1 MGASYERAECAGSAA
16 APPGLVGI
24 QDTDDP
30 CSWERVSQPWEVLA
44 TPIGPGPFRNHKTFL
59 ATPNCILYR
68 ESFASRVR
76 VRVLSPE
83 GMLAC
88 AIAVTPGSYTTYCGR
103 PLHERGVPASLPGAA
118 EAVLDAGQMHIMVL
132 LRLSL
137 LRRLLS
143 AEQMA
148 TIEAAARSH
157 LLPASP
163 IAVGRLGQWLDGI
176 LARTHQSPAL
186 LRHPAAVDA
195 IERELVVGL
204 MGQVHLSDRRE
215 QPAPRAFRQR
225 GFDRAIDCI
234 RYADLTILDN
244 ASLCAEAGVSRR
256 TLEYAFRENLGLSP
270 TDLHPA
276 TALACPASLAV
287 GEQLGRID
295 GHRGRLSP
303 RVYTARAPGVRLSLR
318 LRRIAVGDP
327 GPLLRRRCPALLA
340 RFDLRHRSAAKG
352 PLTRGSAMPSS

>member
-1 MGASYERAECAGSAA
+1 MGAPYEEAERAGSAA
-16 APPGLVGI
+16 ATPGLVGI

-88 AIAVTPGSYTTYCGR
+88 AIAVKPGSYTTYCNR

-118 EAVLDAGQMHIMVL
+118 EAVLDAGQRHIMVL

-148 TIEAAARSH
+148 AIEAAARNH

-163 IAVGRLGQWLDGI
+163 MAVGRLGQGLDGI
-176 LARTHQSPAL
+176 LARTHQAPEM
-186 LRHPAAVDA
+186 LRHPAVVYAL
-195 IERELVVGL
+195 ERELVMGL
-204 MGQVHLSDRRE
+204 LGAVHLPERCER
-215 QPAPRAFRQR
+215 PAPRAFRQR

-234 RYADLTILDN
+234 RHADLTILDN
-244 ASLCAEAGVSRR
+244 ASLCAAAGVSRR
-256 TLEYAFRENLGLSP
+256 TLEYAFFENLGLP
-270 TDLHPA
+270 PMTFIRQLRLH
-276 TALACPASLAV
+276 ALRRTLLASSL
-287 GEQLGRID
+287 GESTVTEVAYHLGFTQLGRLACD
-295 GHRGRLSP
+295 YRCAFGESPSVTLS
-303 RVYTARAPGVRLSLR
+303 RCYGGDAPLFS
-318 LRRIAVGDP
+318 P
-327 GPLLRRRCPALLA
+327 
-340 RFDLRHRSAAKG
+340 
-352 PLTRGSAMPSS
+352 GSAPAMAVSLGVI